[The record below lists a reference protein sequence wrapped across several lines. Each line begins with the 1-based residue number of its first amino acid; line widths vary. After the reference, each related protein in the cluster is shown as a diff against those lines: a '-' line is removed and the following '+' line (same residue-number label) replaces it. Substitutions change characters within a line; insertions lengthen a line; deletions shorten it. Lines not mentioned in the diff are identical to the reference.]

1 MSKVEQKPQRGVI
14 SITVGA
20 AHGWVKP
27 TEKEKKSKSHEVA

>member
-1 MSKVEQKPQRGVI
+1 LGEAHRKREEEQKPQRGVI

-27 TEKEKKSKSHEVA
+27 TEKE